1 MNSPGRRKELDEE
14 QELLDS
20 LDRTLYYG
28 NSKWT
33 PDEMT
38 ERAIRKAVTN
48 FNRRKSVMGCGISLV
63 FEINEDGSYSF
74 SLD

>member
-28 NSKWT
+28 NSKCT
-33 PDEMT
+33 PRSKKMF
-38 ERAIRKAVTN
+38 KN
-48 FNRRKSVMGCGISLV
+48 FWVK
-63 FEINEDGSYSF
+63 
-74 SLD
+74 